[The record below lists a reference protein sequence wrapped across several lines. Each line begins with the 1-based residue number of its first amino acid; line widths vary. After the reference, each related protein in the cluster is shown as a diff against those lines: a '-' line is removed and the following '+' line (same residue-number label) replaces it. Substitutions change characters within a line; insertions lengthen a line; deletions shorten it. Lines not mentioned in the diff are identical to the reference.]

1 MLKQNLNQEQDRVRT
16 NLRKMEKA
24 INDMKDLE
32 QNLTDLRKL
41 TDIQTKSYNEEI
53 ARIDS
58 SEKVLIKEITSLTKK
73 IENHKELR
81 NKAISKI

>member
-1 MLKQNLNQEQDRVRT
+1 
-16 NLRKMEKA
+16 MEKA

-41 TDIQTKSYNEEI
+41 TDIQTKSYNEKI
-53 ARIDS
+53 AKIDS
-58 SEKVLIKEITSLTKK
+58 SEKVLIKEITSLKKK
-73 IENHKELR
+73 IENNKELR

>member
-16 NLRKMEKA
+16 NLRKMENA
-24 INDMKDLE
+24 INDMKNLE

-41 TDIQTKSYNEEI
+41 TDIQTKSYNEKI
-53 ARIDS
+53 AKIDS
-58 SEKVLIKEITSLTKK
+58 SEKVLIKEITSLKKK
-73 IENHKELR
+73 IENNKELR